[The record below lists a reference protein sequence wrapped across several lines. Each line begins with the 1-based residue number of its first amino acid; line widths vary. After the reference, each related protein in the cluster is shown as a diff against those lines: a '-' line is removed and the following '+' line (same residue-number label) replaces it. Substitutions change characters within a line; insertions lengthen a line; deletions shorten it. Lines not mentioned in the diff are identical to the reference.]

1 MSELL
6 ATLKITKQSLSRV
19 LQELMAEDYVVQ
31 HPGQTDRRQRR
42 LRLTSKGEALEQAL
56 TEGQRR
62 RLARAYA
69 QAGADAVDAFHKVLL
84 HVIDDGDRPRLPESE
99 TRLSPV
105 PETEARLPPL
115 SENEA
120 RLPPLPETEVRL
132 PPLRG
137 RGMTI
142 AAATAEPGIAPPLAE
157 RPHLLVVDDDLRL
170 RALLARYL
178 GEQGHIVSTAASAAE
193 ARALMGPLAFDLLVL
208 DVMMPG
214 QNGLEFAESLRREQ
228 FTVPILMLTARS
240 EAEQRIAGLE
250 AGADDYLPKPF
261 EPRELLLRIAAIL
274 RRSAR
279 PPEGPRPVR
288 LGRWRFDPD
297 RSELVSGGEIVRL
310 TDVETSLLRVLAQD
324 PRRDRQPRGSGGAQP
339 GSDECAEHRRSGQPP
354 APQDRGRPQDA
365 ALSPDR
371 PGGRICPPSRLTS
384 VRSRRR
390 ATGSAPGSS
399 ASCPTR
405 SRAARS
411 SSSWCR
417 SSSRS

>member
-1 MSELL
+1 
-6 ATLKITKQSLSRV
+6 
-19 LQELMAEDYVVQ
+19 
-31 HPGQTDRRQRR
+31 
-42 LRLTSKGEALEQAL
+42 
-56 TEGQRR
+56 
-62 RLARAYA
+62 
-69 QAGADAVDAFHKVLL
+69 
-84 HVIDDGDRPRLPESE
+84 
-99 TRLSPV
+99 
-105 PETEARLPPL
+105 
-115 SENEA
+115 
-120 RLPPLPETEVRL
+120 
-132 PPLRG
+132 
-137 RGMTI
+137 MTI

-310 TDVETSLLRVLAQD
+310 TDVETSLLRVLAQ
-324 PRRDRQPRGSGGAQP
+324 AP
-339 GSDECAEHRRSGQPP
+339 GV
-354 APQDRGRPQDA
+354 
-365 ALSPDR
+365 
-371 PGGRICPPSRLTS
+371 IVSREDL
-384 VRSRRR
+384 VERSRV
-390 ATGSAPGSS
+390 PMN
-399 ASCPTR
+399 
-405 SRAARS
+405 ARS
-411 SSSWCR
+411 IDVQVNR
-417 SSSRS
+417 LRRKIEADLRTPRYLQTVRGAGYVLRPD